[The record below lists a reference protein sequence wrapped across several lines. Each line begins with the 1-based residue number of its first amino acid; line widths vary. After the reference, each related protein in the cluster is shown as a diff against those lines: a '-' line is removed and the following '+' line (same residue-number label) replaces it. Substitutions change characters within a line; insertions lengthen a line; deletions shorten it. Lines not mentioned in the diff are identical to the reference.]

1 MPEKTTPQ
9 PQTQPLEVLPV
20 REEKVLTTWTAPERA
35 FKTRDKEFWVT
46 AIAILLLVSVILFF
60 VKEFFLILA
69 LLALIFLYYVLST
82 VPPGNIRNKITTK
95 GIYVGPTHRY
105 DWELLR
111 RYWFKTQLDQT
122 ILSLETII
130 GFPRVISLIVPL
142 KHQKQIEKIMNKYLP
157 YEESPPGFVDKLTA
171 WTISRLPLE
180 DKNTTPSSKN
190 SQKK

>member
-1 MPEKTTPQ
+1 MPTKTTPP
-9 PQTQPLEVLPV
+9 PQTQPLEVLPL
-20 REEKVLTTWTAPERA
+20 REEKVLTTWTAPERT

-46 AIAILLLVSVILFF
+46 AIAILILVSVILFF

-69 LLALIFLYYVLST
+69 LMSLIFLYYVLST

-95 GIYVGPTHRY
+95 GVYIGSTHCY
-105 DWELLR
+105 NWDFLT
-111 RYWFKTQLDQT
+111 RYWFKTQFDQT
-122 ILSLETII
+122 ILSLETRVN
-130 GFPRVISLIVPL
+130 FPRVIPLIVPS

-171 WTISRLPLE
+171 WTLKRLPLE
-180 DKNTTPSSKN
+180 NKNPAPPPKE